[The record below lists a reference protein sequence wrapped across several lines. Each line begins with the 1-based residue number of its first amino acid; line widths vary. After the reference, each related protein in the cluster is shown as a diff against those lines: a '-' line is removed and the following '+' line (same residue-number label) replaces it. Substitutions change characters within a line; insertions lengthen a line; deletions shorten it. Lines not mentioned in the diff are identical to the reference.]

1 MDEATVRLLEDRVLR
16 AIERLRALRE
26 ECEGLA
32 AQLEQERARLSRV
45 ESETWARAARAA
57 ETVWSERVAAAAEV
71 LREAIRQLREEAS
84 PSGSGEPGAT
94 GRGEPR

>member
-32 AQLEQERARLSRV
+32 ARLEQERARLSQV
-45 ESETWARAARAA
+45 EHETWARAARAA
-57 ETVWSERVAAAAEV
+57 EAVWSERVEAAAAV
-71 LREAIRQLREEAS
+71 LREAIRQLREEAA
-84 PSGSGEPGAT
+84 PPDSGEPGAG
-94 GRGEPR
+94 GRERPL